1 MSSFTY
7 KQRYKEMVSGL
18 LYDAYLKHLV
28 TSAIKPDTLSV
39 KNYYDENKTVDYIG
53 PEKIVVREIRVAK
66 KSIADSLVL
75 LLGAGADFYLLA
87 QQNSSVNPEGGGL
100 YGPFPK
106 NQNRSF
112 FDAASLLSEGEISPV
127 LPSSGN
133 NFSIIQLIERV
144 SGTPLALDL
153 VYKQIESLLIKK
165 NQDAAKTAGIDGL
178 LDLYTV
184 SKNTS
189 ILN

>member
-1 MSSFTY
+1 
-7 KQRYKEMVSGL
+7 MVSGI
-18 LYDAYLKHLV
+18 LYDSYLKHLV
-28 TSAIKPDTLSV
+28 NSAPKPDTLAV
-39 KNYYDENKTVDYIG
+39 KNYYDDNKTVDYME
-53 PEKIVVREIRVAK
+53 PEKIVVREIKVAK
-66 KSIADSLVL
+66 RNLADSLLIL
-75 LLGAGADFYLLA
+75 LDAGANFPLLA
-87 QQNSSVNPEGGGL
+87 QQNSSINPEEGGIF
-100 YGPFPK
+100 GPFSK
-106 NQNRSF
+106 KQNRSF

-133 NFSIIQLIERV
+133 NFSIIQLVERV
-144 SGTPLALDL
+144 SETPLALDL

-165 NQDAAKTAGIDGL
+165 NQDAAKTTGIDGL

>member
-1 MSSFTY
+1 
-7 KQRYKEMVSGL
+7 MVSGL

-28 TSAIKPDTLSV
+28 NSATKPDTSSV
-39 KNYYDENKTVDYIG
+39 KNYYDENKAVDYVG

-66 KSIADSLVL
+66 KSIADSLIL
-75 LLGAGADFYLLA
+75 LLDAGADFYLLA
-87 QQNSSVNPEGGGL
+87 QQNSAINPEGGGL

-106 NQNRSF
+106 KQNRSF
-112 FDAASLLSEGEISPV
+112 FDAASLLKDGEISPV

-133 NFSIIQLIERV
+133 NFSIIQLVEKV

-189 ILN
+189 ILK